1 MSRGKRKK
9 RGNLARAAA
18 IKAAIKLFVK
28 VCILAVNKQYT
39 FYMSEKREIRKRLT
53 ATEWEVVKKFR
64 EENEGVIQAVNES
77 GIDLKHVQDGW
88 LKTPKH
94 SLRFTNPLA
103 ESKQKEELDFDSVF
117 REIEK
122 KAKKL
127 KLPSKPKKEENNFDR
142 LVYTDTHIGMEP
154 NKDGTAMYPTS
165 WDKEDLHNTLNQ
177 MIRWVLKHRKSK
189 VLYIDDL
196 GDFMDGWNGYTTR
209 GGHELPQNMS
219 NQEAFDQGVLFKTN
233 LLLMMCP
240 FYEKVICNN
249 VCNSNHG
256 GDFDYVVNQAVK
268 TAAEIMFENVQVNN
282 ITSIMDYYQEG
293 DVIIPLMHGKDTK
306 HSKRP
311 MPAKLDAVN
320 EEKIK
325 NWLIEK
331 DLISPGKV
339 IEVSKG
345 DTHQHIF
352 DYATSQHFDY
362 FCYPALSPSSEYVQ
376 TNYKKGK
383 RGFVFHSYGEC
394 RELYP
399 YTFND

>member
-1 MSRGKRKK
+1 M
-9 RGNLARAAA
+9 A
-18 IKAAIKLFVK
+18 
-28 VCILAVNKQYT
+28 
-39 FYMSEKREIRKRLT
+39 EKRDIRKRLT
-53 ATEWEVVKKFR
+53 PTEWEVVQKFR
-64 EENEGVIQAVNES
+64 NENEGVIQAVNEA
-77 GIDLKHVQDGW
+77 GVDLKHVQDGW
-88 LKTPKH
+88 LKSSKH

-103 ESKQKEELDFDSVF
+103 ESKQKEDLDFESVF
-117 REIEK
+117 KELEK

-127 KLPSKPKKEENNFDR
+127 KLPSKPKEKTNSFDR

-154 NKDGTAMYPTS
+154 NKDGTAMYPTTWS
-165 WDKEDLHNTLNQ
+165 QDDLHDTLNE
-177 MIRWVLKHRKSK
+177 MVRWVLKYRKSSTL
-189 VLYIDDL
+189 VIDDL

-219 NQEAFDQGVLFKTN
+219 NQEAYDQGVIFKTN
-233 LLLMMCP
+233 LLLLLAP
-240 FYEKVICNN
+240 FYDEVISNN

-268 TAAEIMFENVQVNN
+268 TAAEVMLSNVKVYNYTN
-282 ITSIMDYYQEG
+282 VIDYYEL
-293 DVIIPLMHGKDTK
+293 DNIIVPLMHGKDTK

-311 MPAKLDAVN
+311 MPAKLDTVN

-325 NWLIEK
+325 NWLIEQ
-331 DLISPGKV
+331 DLISPNKV

-345 DTHQHIF
+345 DTHQYIF

-376 TNYKKGK
+376 TNYKKGQ

-394 RELYP
+394 REVYP
-399 YTFND
+399 YLFND